1 MGAMPRRDTSPR
13 GASLKQEGAT
23 MDTAD
28 LIARITRQRLQRFF
42 ETVPGVESLGHVP
55 CRPDGPRLHIAF
67 ASPAHGAGA
76 ALVDAV
82 LAYCRQ
88 QGLTV
93 DWTVIPSRAGETEL
107 EAPLRAHGL
116 RVEEHQR
123 LMVREGPI
131 AVTPHPRVT
140 IVPIDTLDAMIVYE
154 AGSRASFF
162 HDQTPLREAV
172 ERRARQ
178 RFDEQARGWCRYLAV
193 YLDNR
198 PVGGCYYT
206 RWEDIPTI
214 IGVYTVPQARRQ
226 GAASALVSHVVRV
239 LWNDGQPACCL
250 FVHDGNLAERIYRA
264 IGFVPMV
271 DEYTYSRDVPLPF

>member
-1 MGAMPRRDTSPR
+1 
-13 GASLKQEGAT
+13 

-55 CRPDGPRLHIAF
+55 CRPDGPRLHVAF
-67 ASPAHGAGA
+67 ATPAQGAGA

-82 LAYCRQ
+82 LAYCRA
-88 QGLTV
+88 QGLAV
-93 DWTVIPSRAGETEL
+93 DWTVIPSRAGEAEL

-131 AVTPHPRVT
+131 TVAPSPRVA

-162 HDQTPLREAV
+162 HDQAPLREAV

-178 RFDEQARGWCRYLAV
+178 RFDEQARGWCRYLAA
-193 YLDNR
+193 YLDNH

-206 RWEDIPTI
+206 RWEDVPTI

-226 GAASALVSHVVRV
+226 GVATALVSQVVRT
-239 LWNDGQPACCL
+239 LWSEGHQACCL
-250 FVHDGNLAERIYRA
+250 FVHNGNPAEQIYRG
-264 IGFVPMV
+264 IGFIPVV
-271 DEYTYSRDVPLPF
+271 DEYTYSRDAPLMF